1 MHAILMR
8 ALLMEKSHPMES
20 IQMSFDEEFDEA
32 NLQYRSLKAG
42 CSILTSRMLAIST
55 SLSVGI
61 Q

>member
-42 CSILTSRMLAIST
+42 YSN
-55 SLSVGI
+55 
-61 Q
+61 